1 MPAPDQAEVSRS
13 ERQLN
18 RGWAEAN
25 PELFTRYVFDFFT
38 AYPAT
43 EWRHHIDLHRGKG
56 QVVFIANRREE
67 PFVAERDYLI
77 EIGMK

>member
-1 MPAPDQAEVSRS
+1 
-13 ERQLN
+13 
-18 RGWAEAN
+18 
-25 PELFTRYVFDFFT
+25 LFTKYVFDFFT

-77 EIGMK
+77 EIGMT